1 MKHILIGGYY
11 GYGNIGD
18 EAILEAFAQKIS
30 AYPEIKTTVLSADP
44 GYTSKIQGFSAVS
57 RNNPISVIS
66 AFVRSNLFVQG
77 GGGLIQDSTSFRSP
91 IFYLGQ
97 LMLAHI
103 TARKIYIMGQGIGP
117 LNNSF
122 SRFMTRELFGTAQA
136 ITVRDLSSKTFLAGS
151 LSKDFDITIVSDL
164 ALMLDPAPDDVAED
178 ILYDEGL
185 GDLPEPILAVTIK
198 GNPKDRKL
206 VGYYATALNTWLDEN
221 GGSILM
227 VPFYPR
233 HDNPFSEKIMSGIKG
248 NTGLIRKSY
257 KPSEILSLYKFVS
270 HVLAGRLHSVVFA
283 ALAQTSFTPIIY
295 DPKMDYFLEK
305 IGLESTIITPIIGPK
320 SIEESLLND
329 MDNSEILVEKVNK
342 RLPPLIVQAEP
353 NITKLLE
360 ILEINV

>member
-30 AYPEIKTTVLSADP
+30 SYPEIKTTVLSSNP
-44 GYTSKIQGFSAVS
+44 KYTSKTQGFSAVS

-66 AFVRSNLFVQG
+66 AFIKSNLFVQG

-91 IFYLGQ
+91 FFYLGQ

-122 SRFMTRELFGTAQA
+122 ARFLTHELFGTAKA
-136 ITVRDLSSKTFLAGS
+136 IVVRDLSSKTFLMGS
-151 LSKDFDITIVSDL
+151 LPADFDITIASDL
-164 ALMLDPAPDDVAED
+164 ALMLDPAPDDVSED

-206 VGYYATALNTWLDEN
+206 VGYYATALSTWLDEN
-221 GGSILM
+221 GGSVLM
-227 VPFYPR
+227 VPFFPR
-233 HDNPFSEKIMSGIKG
+233 CDIPFAEKIMSGIKG
-248 NTGLIRKSY
+248 NTGLIRNSY
-257 KPSEILSLYKFVS
+257 KPSEILSLYKFVE
-270 HVLAGRLHSVVFA
+270 HVLAGRLHSIIFA
-283 ALAQTSFTPIIY
+283 ALAQTSFTPIVY
-295 DPKMDYFLEK
+295 DPKMNFFLEK
-305 IGLESTIITPIIGPK
+305 IGRESNIVTPIIGPK
-320 SIEESLLND
+320 SIEEALLND
-329 MDNSEILVEKVNK
+329 MDNSEVLVEKVSK
-342 RLPPLIVQAEP
+342 RLPPLIEQAEP
-353 NITKLLE
+353 SITKLLE
-360 ILEINV
+360 ILEINP